1 MATSL
6 GRLVFNRHTLL
17 AFAAGAALTGG
28 VVALAQSAGAG
39 MHAFH
44 QGAMMPGN
52 PADMAAHIDHVVQH
66 LYVEINATDA
76 QKAQIDALVKQAV
89 DDLTPLHSQAQN
101 AHAQFVRAFTQDP
114 IDRSS
119 LEAAREA
126 HMQLAD
132 QASRRIAQLLGDA
145 GSVLTPAQ
153 RLKVADHLQH
163 MHGIHGMH
171 GMHGGATPVN

>member
-1 MATSL
+1 MTTSL
-6 GRLVFNRHTLL
+6 GRLIFNRHTLL
-17 AFAAGAALTGG
+17 AFAAGAALSGG

-44 QGAMMPGN
+44 HGSMMSGN

-76 QKAQIDALVKQAV
+76 QKAQIDPLVKQAL
-89 DDLTPLHSQAQN
+89 DDLMPLHSQAQS
-101 AHAQFVRAFTQDP
+101 AHTQFIRAFTQDP
-114 IDRSS
+114 IDRNS

-126 HMQLAD
+126 HLQLAD
-132 QASRRIAQLLGDA
+132 QASRRIAQLVGDV

-153 RLKVADHLQH
+153 RQKVADHLQQ
-163 MHGIHGMH
+163 MHGMH
-171 GMHGGATPVN
+171 GMPSGATPVN

>member
-1 MATSL
+1 MTTSL

-17 AFAAGAALTGG
+17 AFAAGVALCGG

-44 QGAMMPGN
+44 HGAMMSGN
-52 PADMAAHIDHVVQH
+52 PADMAAHLDQVVKH

-76 QKAQIDALVKQAV
+76 QKAQIDPLVKQAV
-89 DDLTPLHSQAQN
+89 DDLAPLHSQAES

-114 IDRSS
+114 IDRNS
-119 LEAAREA
+119 LEAARET

-132 QASRRIAQLLGDA
+132 QASRRIAQLVGDV
-145 GSVLTPAQ
+145 GSALTPAQ
-153 RLKVADHLQH
+153 RQKVADHLQQ
-163 MHGIHGMH
+163 MH
-171 GMHGGATPVN
+171 GMHGGTTPVN